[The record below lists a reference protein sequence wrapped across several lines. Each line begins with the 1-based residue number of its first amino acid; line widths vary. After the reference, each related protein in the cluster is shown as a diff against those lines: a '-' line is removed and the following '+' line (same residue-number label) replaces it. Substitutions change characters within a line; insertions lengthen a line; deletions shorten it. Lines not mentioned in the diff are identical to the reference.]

1 MKASTNIDTMS
12 RRGTIQDNP
21 SHELF
26 IPIETDYHNRVTG
39 IFILDLAEYAESI
52 QKNLFDITGSY
63 FREGLSGL
71 TVHRAPLDQSLQKGY
86 IATLL
91 KLARSIDESDEHTR
105 FHRLRTAIWVRHLS
119 QELGL
124 SEEEVNTLVLAAK
137 LHDVGKVMV
146 PKEILLRP
154 DHLLPDEWD
163 MMKRH
168 PNFGAVLMEPS
179 VALQP
184 VIPAVRAHHENY
196 DGSGYPAGLAG
207 DAIPFG
213 ARILS
218 VADAFTTMTDG
229 RVYRRPCSIHQA
241 VQELERCSGTQFDP
255 LIVEAILAL
264 IYRGD
269 IEDLREYL

>member
-91 KLARSIDESDEHTR
+91 KLARSIDESD
-105 FHRLRTAIWVRHLS
+105 
-119 QELGL
+119 
-124 SEEEVNTLVLAAK
+124 
-137 LHDVGKVMV
+137 
-146 PKEILLRP
+146 
-154 DHLLPDEWD
+154 
-163 MMKRH
+163 
-168 PNFGAVLMEPS
+168 
-179 VALQP
+179 
-184 VIPAVRAHHENY
+184 
-196 DGSGYPAGLAG
+196 
-207 DAIPFG
+207 
-213 ARILS
+213 
-218 VADAFTTMTDG
+218 
-229 RVYRRPCSIHQA
+229 
-241 VQELERCSGTQFDP
+241 
-255 LIVEAILAL
+255 
-264 IYRGD
+264 
-269 IEDLREYL
+269 